1 MVITLIDA
9 IIDLIKEVYEGHKKK
24 LPLPKILFSV
34 IILITVHSIITG
46 VEYDLKTH
54 FPAYKNLSKKIEA
67 FQLSYYKLL
76 KNLGKS
82 LSNAM
87 ADLSEKIIGIEAY
100 VEEPKREKDFQALTG
115 QRGPSYPLHQYP
127 SL

>member
-1 MVITLIDA
+1 MVIPLIGI
-9 IIDLIKEVYEGHKKK
+9 IIDIIKEVYEGHKKK
-24 LPLPKILFSV
+24 TPLPKLIFGV
-34 IILITVHSIITG
+34 IILITFHTIITG

-54 FPAYKNLSKKIEA
+54 FPTYKNLSKKIEV

-115 QRGPSYPLHQYP
+115 QRGPSYPLHQSP